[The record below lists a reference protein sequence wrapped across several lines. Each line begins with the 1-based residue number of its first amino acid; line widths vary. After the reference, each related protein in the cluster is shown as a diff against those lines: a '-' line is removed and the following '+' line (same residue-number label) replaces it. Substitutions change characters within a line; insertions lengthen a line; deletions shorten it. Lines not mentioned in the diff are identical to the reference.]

1 MSNSP
6 GTGRASKSRRLSLA
20 ALLALLVLV
29 ATPAVAAAE
38 YPDCR
43 TIEADGTAGLDLRV
57 LCTLGKIVG
66 HYTGQSYESPADVP
80 VPLLGA
86 LALGLGAATALA
98 IVVPIRLARRWARP
112 RRPADE
118 AWWACGGC
126 HSFNEPSLST
136 CYHCGAA
143 RPAPP
148 SG

>member
-1 MSNSP
+1 MA
-6 GTGRASKSRRLSLA
+6 RASKSRRRSLA

-38 YPDCR
+38 DPDCR
-43 TIEADGTAGLDLRV
+43 TIEADGAAGLDLRL

-86 LALGLGAATALA
+86 LALGLGGVAALA
-98 IVVPIRLARRWARP
+98 IVIPVRLARRWARP
-112 RRPADE
+112 RRPSDE
-118 AWWACGGC
+118 AWWACDAC
-126 HSFNEPSLST
+126 RSFNEPSLGA
-136 CYHCGAA
+136 CYHCGTA
-143 RPAPP
+143 RPVPP